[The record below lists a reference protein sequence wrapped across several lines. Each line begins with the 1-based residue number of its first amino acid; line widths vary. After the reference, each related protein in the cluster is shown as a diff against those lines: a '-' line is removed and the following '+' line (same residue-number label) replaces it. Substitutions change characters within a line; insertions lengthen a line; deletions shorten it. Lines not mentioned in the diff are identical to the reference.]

1 MYKAEIIEDSFC
13 ASTEERLT
21 TFVVSYPR
29 FVHAELMTHRMFS
42 RNSSSSRAI
51 PNARMIASIEED
63 PVIPVWWGKN
73 QKGMQAVVEID
84 NITSAER
91 EWLEARDMMLGY
103 SRKLAK
109 LGMHKQIANRLLEP
123 WMFITV
129 IITATEF
136 DNFFV
141 LRTDCDP
148 QPDDSSILAAR
159 GFNPSFPAQPEIQKI
174 ARMMWEL
181 YIKEEYKVVEPGYWH
196 LPFVTKKER
205 EALGIAVRQKLS
217 VARCA
222 RVSYLNH
229 DGTQDIDSDLRL
241 YIQLS
246 TAGHWSPFEHMAQ
259 AQETDA
265 RFGNLF
271 GWRQYRKQFPNENAG
286 RKLD

>member
-1 MYKAEIIEDSFC
+1 MYKAEIIEDNLC
-13 ASTEERLT
+13 TDTGERLT
-21 TFVVSYPR
+21 SFIVSYPR

-51 PNARMIASIEED
+51 PNARMISHIEQD

-73 QKGMQAVVEID
+73 QKGMQAVAEID
-84 NITSAER
+84 NKFAAETA
-91 EWLEARDMMLGY
+91 WLEARDVMLGY
-103 SRKLAK
+103 SRRLAK

-129 IITATEF
+129 LITATEY
-136 DNFFV
+136 DNFFH
-141 LRTDCDP
+141 LRTSQVDHLPHNLSFDP
-148 QPDDSSILAAR
+148 E
-159 GFNPSFPAQPEIQKI
+159 FPAQPEIQKI

-181 YIKEEYKVVEPGYWH
+181 HNEQTPTPVEVGYWH
-196 LPFVTKKER
+196 LPFVTKEER
-205 EALGIAVRQKLS
+205 NTLSLDVRQKLS

-229 DGTQDIDSDLRL
+229 DGTQDPESDKRL
-241 YIQLS
+241 YMQLS
-246 TAGHWSPFEHMAQ
+246 TAGHWSPFEHIAQ

-271 GWRQYRKQFPNENAG
+271 GWKQYRKQFSNENAG

>member
-1 MYKAEIIEDSFC
+1 MYKAEIIEDNLC
-13 ASTEERLT
+13 TDTGERLT
-21 TFVVSYPR
+21 SFVVTYPR

-51 PNARMIASIEED
+51 PNSKMIASIEKD

-73 QKGMQAVVEID
+73 QRGMQAVEEI
-84 NITSAER
+84 TKTFEAETA
-91 EWLEARDMMLGY
+91 WIEARDMMLGY
-103 SRKLAK
+103 SRRLTK

-129 IITATEF
+129 IVTATEF

-148 QPDDSSILAAR
+148 EPDKASILSDR
-159 GFNPSFPAQPEIQKI
+159 GFNPEFPAQPEIQKI

-181 YIKEEYKVVEPGYWH
+181 YIKEEVTPVEVGYWH
-196 LPFVTKKER
+196 LPFVTKEER
-205 EALGIAVRQKLS
+205 DTLSLDTRQKLS

-229 DGTQDIDSDLRL
+229 DGTQDLESDKRL
-241 YIQLS
+241 YIMLLS
-246 TAGHWSPFEHMAQ
+246 DGHWSPFEHIAQ
-259 AQETDA
+259 AQETDK

-271 GWRQYRKQFPNENAG
+271 GWKQYRKQFSNENAG